1 MERGKINWVNKIV
14 VVKDEV
20 SKLPKVT
27 VEGLWSGKDRRMIG
41 RALLKEM
48 RRSSNQVKQ
57 MFRQADLIA
66 IKEEIPV
73 VDSVK
78 QKRIDNMA
86 KARLVKKEKK
96 LKEEEKEDVR
106 GQQKSKE

>member
-1 MERGKINWVNKIV
+1 VERGKDWIDKIIIIR
-14 VVKDEV
+14 DEV

-66 IKEEIPV
+66 IKKEIPV

-86 KARLVKKEKK
+86 KARLAKKEKK
-96 LKEEEKEDVR
+96 LKEEEKKDVR